1 MGRFPL
7 RLRFTLAKGRLF
19 PGQTPIRYLRSEELL
34 HAHAQ
39 KPVSH
44 EAVREFLRERHSIVW
59 IGGSEPLAHPAI
71 GHLTRLI
78 AQGGHFTFVETDAI
92 VLRQRIH
99 EFQPL
104 PRFYFVVRFLGTE
117 AEHDRCSGRP
127 GAYRA
132 AIEGIRAAQLS
143 GFFIC
148 GKLDCDSADSGELA
162 KLYAELV
169 ALDLD
174 GWMTTAAL
182 GNAAGSGGWND
193 LRRAVEGA
201 REASVARPLRYGTSP
216 QARGA
221 QETDG
226 EEVAQIQ

>member
-1 MGRFPL
+1 MARFPL
-7 RLRFTLAKGRLF
+7 RLRMALAKRRFF
-19 PGQTPIRYLRSEELL
+19 PGRAPIRYLRSEELL
-34 HAHAQ
+34 HAHAE

-59 IGGSEPLAHPAI
+59 IGGSEPLGHPGI

-78 AQGGHFTFVETDAI
+78 AQGRHFTFVETDANL
-92 VLRQRIH
+92 LRQRIH

-104 PRFYFVVRFLGTE
+104 PRFYFVVPFLGSE
-117 AEHDRCSGRP
+117 AEHDRRSGRS

-148 GKLDCDSADSGELA
+148 GKLEYDPAEASAKLPAELA
-162 KLYAELV
+162 

-174 GWMTTAAL
+174 GWMTTAPNESIASS
-182 GNAAGSGGWND
+182 GSWD
-193 LRRAVEGA
+193 RLLQAVETA
-201 REASVARPLRYGTSP
+201 RAASAPRPLRHAVAP

-221 QETDG
+221 QEKNC
-226 EEVAQIQ
+226 EEVAQTQ